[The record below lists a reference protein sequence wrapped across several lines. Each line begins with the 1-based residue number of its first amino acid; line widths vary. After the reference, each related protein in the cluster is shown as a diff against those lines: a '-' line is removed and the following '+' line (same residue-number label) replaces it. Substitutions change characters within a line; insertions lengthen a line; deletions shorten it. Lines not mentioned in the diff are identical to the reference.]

1 MFSRP
6 LDGWLLSPEGD
17 SVRRICVVITAR
29 PSYSRIKTALLAL
42 RDAGADL
49 QIIAAASA
57 LTWRHGRV
65 VDVIRAD
72 GLDVTAEIPSVVDG
86 GGCRES
92 VVSTGLLAVQ
102 LGPLFAT
109 LKPDCVVT
117 IADRHE
123 TLATAIAAAYQ
134 HIPLCH
140 IQGGEVSGS
149 IDDKVR
155 NAVTQLADL
164 HLVATA
170 GALERVANQI
180 GAPVKWTLY
189 GWREENGFSV
199 HGGKVDGR
207 DVRITGCPSIDLAAE
222 AVRLGPIHRADIVVL
237 QHPVTGE
244 VDQAGEQMRQTI
256 EAVRTDALYF
266 WPGEDA
272 GADDMSKALR
282 LAGIKPVRNLEPVE
296 FLRVLLGAK
305 VLVGNSSVGIRECS
319 FLGVPVVNI
328 GTRQQGRECGPNV
341 LDTLPV
347 STVIAAGIEAQIA
360 RKGYPES
367 HLYGDGHAG
376 KRIAEAL
383 LAW

>member
-1 MFSRP
+1 
-6 LDGWLLSPEGD
+6 
-17 SVRRICVVITAR
+17 VRRICIVITAR

-65 VDVIRAD
+65 VDVMRAD
-72 GLDVTAEIPSVVDG
+72 GLDITAEVPAVVDG
-86 GGCRES
+86 GGTRES
-92 VVSTGLLAVQ
+92 VMATGLLAMQ
-102 LGPLFAT
+102 LGPLLAS
-109 LKPDCVVT
+109 LKPDCCVT

-170 GALERVANQI
+170 RAGEVLEEHGIPAK
-180 GAPVKWTLY
+180 GVKW
-189 GWREENGFSV
+189 
-199 HGGKVDGR
+199 
-207 DVRITGCPSIDLAAE
+207 TGCPSIDLAAE
-222 AVRLGPIHRADIVVL
+222 AVRLGPIHRADVVVL

-244 VDQAGEQMRQTI
+244 VEQAGEQMRQTI
-256 EAVRTDALYF
+256 KAVGPDALYF

-319 FLGVPVVNI
+319 YLGVPVVNI
-328 GTRQQGRECGPNV
+328 GTRQQGRERGPNV
-341 LDTLPV
+341 LPCTYD
-347 STVIAAGIEAQIA
+347 SDDIA
-360 RKGYPES
+360 RSIRGSMFSPEIPRDVLS
-367 HLYGDGHAG
+367 STLYGDGHAG

>member
-1 MFSRP
+1 
-6 LDGWLLSPEGD
+6 
-17 SVRRICVVITAR
+17 VRRICIVITAR

-72 GLDVTAEIPSVVDG
+72 GLVVDREVPSVVDG
-86 GGCRES
+86 GGTRES
-92 VVSTGLLAVQ
+92 VASTGLLAIQ
-102 LGPLFAT
+102 LGTAFAE
-109 LKPDCVVT
+109 LKPECVVT

-164 HLVATA
+164 HLVAT
-170 GALERVANQI
+170 ERAHIQV
-180 GAPVKWTLY
+180 
-189 GWREENGFSV
+189 RSMR
-199 HGGKVDGR
+199 DGS
-207 DVRITGCPSIDLAAE
+207 DVITTGCPSIDLAAD
-222 AVRLGPIHRADIVVL
+222 AVRLGPIHRADVVVL

-256 EAVRTDALYF
+256 KAVGPDALYF

-319 FLGVPVVNI
+319 YLGVPVVNV
-328 GTRQQGRECGPNV
+328 GTRQQGRERGPNV
-341 LDTLPV
+341 MDERHHVELIAEALAYQMLRQPPPS
-347 STVIAAGIEAQIA
+347 ST
-360 RKGYPES
+360 
-367 HLYGDGHAG
+367 LYGDGHAG

>member
-1 MFSRP
+1 
-6 LDGWLLSPEGD
+6 
-17 SVRRICVVITAR
+17 VKRIAVAITAR

-72 GLDVTAEIPSVVDG
+72 GLPVAAEIPSVVDG
-86 GGCRES
+86 GGTRES
-92 VVSTGLLAVQ
+92 VVSTGLLAIQ
-102 LGPLFAT
+102 LGTTLSE
-109 LKPDCVVT
+109 LKPDCVIS

-134 HIPLCH
+134 HIPLAH

-164 HLVATA
+164 HLVATKRA
-170 GALERVANQI
+170 AERVFDMR
-180 GAPVKWTLY
+180 GDGL
-189 GWREENGFSV
+189 ENC
-199 HGGKVDGR
+199 
-207 DVRITGCPSIDLAAE
+207 RIVVTGCPSIDLAAE

-256 EAVRTDALYF
+256 EAVGTDALYF

-319 FLGVPVVNI
+319 YLGVPVVNI

>member
-1 MFSRP
+1 M
-6 LDGWLLSPEGD
+6 
-17 SVRRICVVITAR
+17 
-29 PSYSRIKTALLAL
+29 
-42 RDAGADL
+42 
-49 QIIAAASA
+49 
-57 LTWRHGRV
+57 
-65 VDVIRAD
+65 RAD
-72 GLDVTAEIPSVVDG
+72 GLDIAAEVPAVVDG
-86 GGCRES
+86 GGTRES
-92 VVSTGLLAVQ
+92 VMATGLLAMQ
-102 LGPLFAT
+102 LGPLLAS
-109 LKPDCVVT
+109 LKPDCCVT

-164 HLVATA
+164 HLVATEA
-170 GALERVANQI
+170 ARQRVAK
-180 GAPVKWTLY
+180 ALFA
-189 GWREENGFSV
+189 NG
-199 HGGKVDGR
+199 DGILR
-207 DVRITGCPSIDLAAE
+207 LGRVVQVTGCPSIDLAAE
-222 AVRLGPIHRADIVVL
+222 AVRLGPIHRADVIVL

-256 EAVRTDALYF
+256 RAVGTDALYF

-282 LAGIKPVRNLEPVE
+282 LAGIKSVRNLEPVE

-319 FLGVPVVNI
+319 YLGVMAINI
-328 GTRQQGRECGPNV
+328 GTRQAGRERGPNV
-341 LDTLPV
+341 YDVDRLGLENWPTHDLGGQR
-347 STVIAAGIEAQIA
+347 ST
-360 RKGYPES
+360 
-367 HLYGDGHAG
+367 LYGDGHAG

>member
-1 MFSRP
+1 MQ
-6 LDGWLLSPEGD
+6 
-17 SVRRICVVITAR
+17 RIAVVITAR

-65 VDVIRAD
+65 VDVMRSD
-72 GLDVTAEIPSVVDG
+72 GLDIAAEVPAVVDG
-86 GGCRES
+86 GGTRES
-92 VVSTGLLAVQ
+92 VMATGLLAMQ
-102 LGPLFAT
+102 LGPLLAS
-109 LKPDCVVT
+109 LKPDCCVT

-164 HLVATA
+164 HLVATQA
-170 GALERVANQI
+170 AADRVAFRAMHTRGDI
-180 GAPVKWTLY
+180 IV
-189 GWREENGFSV
+189 
-199 HGGKVDGR
+199 
-207 DVRITGCPSIDLAAE
+207 TGCPSIDLAAE
-222 AVRLGPIHRADIVVL
+222 AMRLGPIHRADVVVL

-244 VDQAGEQMRQTI
+244 VEQSGEQMRQTI
-256 EAVRTDALYF
+256 KAVGTDALYF

-319 FLGVPVVNI
+319 FMGVPVVNI
-328 GTRQQGRECGPNV
+328 GTRQQGRERGTNEISIPHDAEKVALAVACQSGAGRYAS
-341 LDTLPV
+341 
-347 STVIAAGIEAQIA
+347 ST
-360 RKGYPES
+360 
-367 HLYGDGHAG
+367 LYGDGHAG

>member
-1 MFSRP
+1 M
-6 LDGWLLSPEGD
+6 
-17 SVRRICVVITAR
+17 CVVITAR
-29 PSYSRIKTALLAL
+29 PSYSRVKTALLAL

-65 VDVIRAD
+65 VDVMRAD
-72 GLDVTAEIPSVVDG
+72 GLDIAAEVPAVVDG
-86 GGCRES
+86 GGTRES
-92 VVSTGLLAVQ
+92 VVSTGLLTMQ
-102 LGPLFAT
+102 LGPVLAS
-109 LKPDCVVT
+109 LRPDCCVT

-164 HLVATA
+164 HLVATEQA
-170 GALERVANQI
+170 RNRVDRAVNQCE
-180 GAPVKWTLY
+180 PDL
-189 GWREENGFSV
+189 S
-199 HGGKVDGR
+199 
-207 DVRITGCPSIDLAAE
+207 RIIVTGCPSIDLAAE
-222 AVRLGPIHRADIVVL
+222 AMRLGPIHRADVVVL

-244 VDQAGEQMRQTI
+244 VEQAGEQMRQTI
-256 EAVRTDALYF
+256 KAVGPNALYF

-282 LAGIKPVRNLEPVE
+282 LAGIKPVRNLGPVE

-319 FLGVPVVNI
+319 FMGVPVVNI
-328 GTRQQGRECGPNV
+328 GTRQQGRERMPDVMDAEHEHNTIADAIDWQSKRGRYEP
-341 LDTLPV
+341 
-347 STVIAAGIEAQIA
+347 ST
-360 RKGYPES
+360 
-367 HLYGDGHAG
+367 LYGDGHAG

>member
-1 MFSRP
+1 
-6 LDGWLLSPEGD
+6 
-17 SVRRICVVITAR
+17 VRRICCVITAR

-72 GLDVTAEIPSVVDG
+72 GLEVKAEIPSVVDG
-86 GGCRES
+86 GGKREA
-92 VVSTGLLAVQ
+92 VVSTGLLACQ
-102 LGPLFAT
+102 LGPILES
-109 LKPDCVVT
+109 LHPDCVVT

-123 TLATAIAAAYQ
+123 TLATAMAAAYQ

-164 HLVATA
+164 HLVAT
-170 GALERVANQI
+170 ERASDRVCSRLDLMLRNSIVQ
-180 GAPVKWTLY
+180 V
-189 GWREENGFSV
+189 
-199 HGGKVDGR
+199 
-207 DVRITGCPSIDLAAE
+207 TGCPSIDLAAE
-222 AVRLGPIHRADIVVL
+222 AVRLGPIHRADVIVL

-244 VDQAGEQMRQTI
+244 VEQAGEQMRQTI
-256 EAVRTDALYF
+256 KAVGPDALYF

-319 FLGVPVVNI
+319 YLGVMAINI
-328 GTRQQGRECGPNV
+328 GTRQAGRERGPNV
-341 LDTLPV
+341 YDVGRLGLENWPIRDLGGQP
-347 STVIAAGIEAQIA
+347 ST
-360 RKGYPES
+360 
-367 HLYGDGHAG
+367 LYGDGHAG